1 MPRFHWTDDF
11 KIGISAIDSQHA
23 RIVEYLN
30 ALDTVLVSKDRENIE
45 HVLEELID
53 YTRTHFVFEE
63 DVLEQADFP
72 SIAEHRQGHA
82 RFIKDITEFQH
93 RASAGENIADELLTM
108 LQRWLVAHILSDD
121 IEYAALV
128 RKRFRLN
135 QPHHWGMAARERLL
149 N

>member
-1 MPRFHWTDDF
+1 MPRFHWTDDY

-30 ALDTVLVSKDRENIE
+30 ALDKVLAGKDKASIE

-63 DVLEQADFP
+63 DMLEQADFP
-72 SIAEHRQGHA
+72 SLAEHRQGHA
-82 RFIKDITEFQH
+82 HFIKNITEFQK
-93 RASAGENIADELLTM
+93 RAAAGEDIAQELLTM
-108 LQRWLVAHILSDD
+108 LQRWLVAHILNDD
-121 IEYAALV
+121 VEYAALV
-128 RKRFRLN
+128 KKSFRLN
-135 QPHHWGMAARERLL
+135 PSHHWNMAPRERLL